1 MIEWIDPG
9 FLGPQKEFTQKYV
22 GPISDGLWADSS
34 YDERRLSL
42 KMLKVLKNEISV
54 KINRAGIDAIKDV
67 MPPKTEF
74 MITVPLT
81 SVQDAMY
88 RRLVLL
94 PSIGHLSVSLRN
106 KVCRNYETVF
116 GTGLHYDPR
125 LRPVAVAHLQSSGNL
140 CQAHRGEA
148 DNGKESCCCGQWR
161 RQTIAAARTGRR
173 GRLYCGRGR
182 PPPLAPQFAAAQQQL
197 PSECLGAV

>member
-1 MIEWIDPG
+1 MDADKVVLIGPSIIVADEAHYLKASNAQITQLTREFTSTSRIAMTGSPLSNNLEEYWSMIEWIDPG

-34 YDERRLSL
+34 YEERRLSL

-94 PSIGHLSVSLRN
+94 PSTGYLSVSLRN
-106 KVCRNYETVF
+106 KVYRNYDTVL
-116 GTGLHYDPR
+116 GTGLYYGPR
-125 LRPVAVAHLQSSGNL
+125 LCPVAVAHLQSSGNL
-140 CQAHRGEA
+140 C
-148 DNGKESCCCGQWR
+148 
-161 RQTIAAARTGRR
+161 
-173 GRLYCGRGR
+173 
-182 PPPLAPQFAAAQQQL
+182 
-197 PSECLGAV
+197 